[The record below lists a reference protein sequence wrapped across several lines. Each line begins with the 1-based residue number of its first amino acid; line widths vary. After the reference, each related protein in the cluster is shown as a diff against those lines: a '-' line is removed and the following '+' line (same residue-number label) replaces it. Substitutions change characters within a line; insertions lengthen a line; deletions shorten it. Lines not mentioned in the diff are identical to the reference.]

1 MDDFLARLERV
12 SERNL
17 QSGPCDDDYETTC
30 PYVGILP
37 DETEDEE
44 PSPLSF

>member
-1 MDDFLARLERV
+1 MTIQEIENIIRRDSL
-12 SERNL
+12 
-17 QSGPCDDDYETTC
+17 SGPCDDDYEATC

-37 DETEDEE
+37 EETDNEE